1 MVFDML
7 KYTFSDS
14 LFNTLYFNIKYK
26 HYKHFLRAKQTFVKI
41 HYFFSGDST
50 HHSFIFNLWF

>member
-26 HYKHFLRAKQTFVKI
+26 HYKNFLR
-41 HYFFSGDST
+41 DST
-50 HHSFIFNLWF
+50 HHSFIFNF